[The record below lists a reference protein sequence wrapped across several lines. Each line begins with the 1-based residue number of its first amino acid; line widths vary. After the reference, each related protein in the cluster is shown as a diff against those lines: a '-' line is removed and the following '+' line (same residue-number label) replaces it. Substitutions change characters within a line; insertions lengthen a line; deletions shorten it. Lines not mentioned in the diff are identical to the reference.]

1 MQQKKQQKQ
10 GKRQEWKEQMKESD
24 RMLKGNVLL
33 EKPQWVLMLTLAAEF
48 LLLVVLHVLV
58 NMFIRFCK
66 GHLADCFSWSCL
78 TTFYP
83 ALAPVYIFLIIMA
96 IAVAILNVYRFRNAF
111 RSLEAGQK
119 GTSRFTT
126 MEEIKE
132 QYPAVAEIPE
142 KNPDGSIKRIPGNG
156 GLPVASKDGYMYL
169 DESATNALILA
180 ITRAGKGEVFSL
192 RMLDSYSR
200 SEKQPSLIVLDMK
213 FDLRK
218 MCTKAFQD
226 RGYEVMSINLE
237 NPMRGVGYNPLYL
250 ITRYYQEG
258 RDSDAELLCKAF
270 AYPHFAS
277 AGGKSDDN
285 SDFFLSNA
293 TSALT
298 ATIMAHT
305 VDCIREDTR
314 ENARLAAL
322 FVAKRQAYERLT
334 EDAKKQ
340 AEASKELQALKSA
353 EVTDAVA
360 QVSDG
365 IKADFAG
372 IVTGVKPVDGSNVEN
387 GGELFTVSSIEKVCV
402 DVSFSK
408 SDLEKIEEGQKA
420 VATIAGKQYEGTVTR
435 ISRAAAK
442 NEKGASIIQGEIH
455 IDNPDTDLYLGVD
468 ARVMVEGNKA
478 ENVVVI
484 PVEAINIGKDGSF
497 VYVVTDGMVQKRM
510 VTAGISSDEYTEI
523 KKGLEVGEQV
533 IISVDA
539 GIEEGMA
546 VNPVE
551 G

>member
-1 MQQKKQQKQ
+1 MHKFWRRKKEQSENTTELVKAELTPQKKKKRKKRIIGGVIAAALVLFIVSRVLTPAALPMVMVRSAEKGTVKQTIDTSGTVKTEQQKTYF
-10 GKRQEWKEQMKESD
+10 S
-24 RMLKGNVLL
+24 
-33 EKPQWVLMLTLAAEF
+33 PLAAKVE
-48 LLLVVLHVLV
+48 V
-58 NMFIRFCK
+58 CK
-66 GHLADCFSWSCL
+66 VQEGD
-78 TTFYP
+78 
-83 ALAPVYIFLIIMA
+83 
-96 IAVAILNVYRFRNAF
+96 AV
-111 RSLEAGQK
+111 EAGQVLLTYDAQDLENRK
-119 GTSRFTT
+119 KEAALQNDEAYYGYQNT
-126 MEEIKE
+126 MD
-132 QYPAVAEIPE
+132 
-142 KNPDGSIKRIPGNG
+142 KN
-156 GLPVASKDGYMYL
+156 SKDTS
-169 DESATNALILA
+169 E
-180 ITRAGKGEVFSL
+180 
-192 RMLDSYSR
+192 YSR
-200 SEKQPSLIVLDMK
+200 SSHDVEI
-213 FDLRK
+213 
-218 MCTKAFQD
+218 
-226 RGYEVMSINLE
+226 LE
-237 NPMRGVGYNPLYL
+237 QQV
-250 ITRYYQEG
+250 
-258 RDSDAELLCKAF
+258 
-270 AYPHFAS
+270 
-277 AGGKSDDN
+277 
-285 SDFFLSNA
+285 
-293 TSALT
+293 
-298 ATIMAHT
+298 
-305 VDCIREDTR
+305 
-314 ENARLAAL
+314 ENAKAEVRALKQYLTDMGCFLREAQNDNHENLAEEYQ
-322 FVAKRQAYERLT
+322 AKIDQATNQLAVKEEELAEFQSDLSEQKGIKNST
-334 EDAKKQ
+334 ESTMMTADAKKQ

-478 ENVVVI
+478 ENVVMI

>member
-1 MQQKKQQKQ
+1 MHKFWKKKQIIGGVIAAALVLFIVSRVLTPAALPMVMVRSAEKGTVKQTIDTSGTVKTEQQKTYF
-10 GKRQEWKEQMKESD
+10 S
-24 RMLKGNVLL
+24 
-33 EKPQWVLMLTLAAEF
+33 PLAAKVEA
-48 LLLVVLHVLV
+48 
-58 NMFIRFCK
+58 CK
-66 GHLADCFSWSCL
+66 VQEGD
-78 TTFYP
+78 
-83 ALAPVYIFLIIMA
+83 
-96 IAVAILNVYRFRNAF
+96 AV
-111 RSLEAGQK
+111 EAGQVLLTYDAQDLENRK
-119 GTSRFTT
+119 KEAALQNDEAYYGYQNT
-126 MEEIKE
+126 MD
-132 QYPAVAEIPE
+132 
-142 KNPDGSIKRIPGNG
+142 KN
-156 GLPVASKDGYMYL
+156 SKDTS
-169 DESATNALILA
+169 E
-180 ITRAGKGEVFSL
+180 
-192 RMLDSYSR
+192 YSR
-200 SEKQPSLIVLDMK
+200 SSHDVEI
-213 FDLRK
+213 
-218 MCTKAFQD
+218 
-226 RGYEVMSINLE
+226 LE
-237 NPMRGVGYNPLYL
+237 QQV
-250 ITRYYQEG
+250 
-258 RDSDAELLCKAF
+258 
-270 AYPHFAS
+270 
-277 AGGKSDDN
+277 
-285 SDFFLSNA
+285 
-293 TSALT
+293 
-298 ATIMAHT
+298 
-305 VDCIREDTR
+305 
-314 ENARLAAL
+314 ENAKAEVRALKQYLTDMGCFLREAQNDNHKNLAEEYQ
-322 FVAKRQAYERLT
+322 AKIDQATNQLAVKEEELAEFQSDLSEQKGIKNST
-334 EDAKKQ
+334 ESTMMTADAKKQ
-340 AEASKELQALKSA
+340 AEAAKELQALKSA

-455 IDNPDTDLYLGVD
+455 IDNLDTDLYLGVD

-478 ENVVVI
+478 ENVVMI

>member
-1 MQQKKQQKQ
+1 MHKFGRRKKEHSENMTELVKVELTPQQKKKRKKRIIGGVIAAALVLFIVSRVLTPAALPVVMVRSAENGTVKQTIDTSGTVKTEQQKTYF
-10 GKRQEWKEQMKESD
+10 S
-24 RMLKGNVLL
+24 
-33 EKPQWVLMLTLAAEF
+33 PLAAKVEA
-48 LLLVVLHVLV
+48 
-58 NMFIRFCK
+58 CK
-66 GHLADCFSWSCL
+66 VQEGD
-78 TTFYP
+78 
-83 ALAPVYIFLIIMA
+83 
-96 IAVAILNVYRFRNAF
+96 AV
-111 RSLEAGQK
+111 EAGQVLLTYDAQDLENRK
-119 GTSRFTT
+119 KEAALQNDEAYYGYQNT
-126 MEEIKE
+126 MD
-132 QYPAVAEIPE
+132 
-142 KNPDGSIKRIPGNG
+142 KN
-156 GLPVASKDGYMYL
+156 SKDTS
-169 DESATNALILA
+169 E
-180 ITRAGKGEVFSL
+180 
-192 RMLDSYSR
+192 YSR
-200 SEKQPSLIVLDMK
+200 SSHDVEI
-213 FDLRK
+213 
-218 MCTKAFQD
+218 
-226 RGYEVMSINLE
+226 LE
-237 NPMRGVGYNPLYL
+237 QQV
-250 ITRYYQEG
+250 
-258 RDSDAELLCKAF
+258 
-270 AYPHFAS
+270 
-277 AGGKSDDN
+277 
-285 SDFFLSNA
+285 
-293 TSALT
+293 
-298 ATIMAHT
+298 
-305 VDCIREDTR
+305 
-314 ENARLAAL
+314 ENAKAEVRALKQYLTDMGCFLREAQNDNHKNLAEEYQ
-322 FVAKRQAYERLT
+322 AKIDQATNQLAVKEEELAEFQSDLSEQKGIKNST
-334 EDAKKQ
+334 ESTMMTADAKKQ
-340 AEASKELQALKSA
+340 AEAAKELQALKSA

-455 IDNPDTDLYLGVD
+455 IDNPDADLYLGVD

-478 ENVVVI
+478 ENVVMI

>member
-1 MQQKKQQKQ
+1 MHKFGRRKKEHSENMTELVKVELTPQQKKKRKKRIIGGVIAAALVLFIVSRVLTPAALPVVMVRSAEKGTVKQTIDTSGTVKTEQQKTYF
-10 GKRQEWKEQMKESD
+10 S
-24 RMLKGNVLL
+24 
-33 EKPQWVLMLTLAAEF
+33 PLAAKVEA
-48 LLLVVLHVLV
+48 
-58 NMFIRFCK
+58 CK
-66 GHLADCFSWSCL
+66 VQEGD
-78 TTFYP
+78 
-83 ALAPVYIFLIIMA
+83 
-96 IAVAILNVYRFRNAF
+96 AV
-111 RSLEAGQK
+111 EAGQVLLTYDAQDLENRK
-119 GTSRFTT
+119 KEAALQNDEAYYGYQNT
-126 MEEIKE
+126 MD
-132 QYPAVAEIPE
+132 
-142 KNPDGSIKRIPGNG
+142 KN
-156 GLPVASKDGYMYL
+156 SKDTS
-169 DESATNALILA
+169 E
-180 ITRAGKGEVFSL
+180 
-192 RMLDSYSR
+192 YSR
-200 SEKQPSLIVLDMK
+200 SSHDVEI
-213 FDLRK
+213 
-218 MCTKAFQD
+218 
-226 RGYEVMSINLE
+226 LE
-237 NPMRGVGYNPLYL
+237 QQV
-250 ITRYYQEG
+250 
-258 RDSDAELLCKAF
+258 
-270 AYPHFAS
+270 
-277 AGGKSDDN
+277 
-285 SDFFLSNA
+285 
-293 TSALT
+293 
-298 ATIMAHT
+298 
-305 VDCIREDTR
+305 
-314 ENARLAAL
+314 ENAKAEVRALKQYLTDMGCFLREAQNDNHKNLAEEYQ
-322 FVAKRQAYERLT
+322 AKIDQATNQLAVKEEELAEFQSDLSEQKGIKNST
-334 EDAKKQ
+334 ESTMMTADAKKQ
-340 AEASKELQALKSA
+340 AEAAKELQALKSA

-455 IDNPDTDLYLGVD
+455 IDNPDADLYLGVD

-478 ENVVVI
+478 ENVVMI
-484 PVEAINIGKDGSF
+484 PIEAINIGKDGSF

>member
-1 MQQKKQQKQ
+1 MHKFWKRKKEQSENTTELVKAELTPQQKKKRKKRIIGGVIAAALVLFIVSRVLTPAALPVVMVRSAEKGTVKQTIDTSGTVKTEQQKTYF
-10 GKRQEWKEQMKESD
+10 S
-24 RMLKGNVLL
+24 
-33 EKPQWVLMLTLAAEF
+33 PLAAKVE
-48 LLLVVLHVLV
+48 V
-58 NMFIRFCK
+58 CK
-66 GHLADCFSWSCL
+66 VQEGD
-78 TTFYP
+78 
-83 ALAPVYIFLIIMA
+83 
-96 IAVAILNVYRFRNAF
+96 AV
-111 RSLEAGQK
+111 EAGQVLLTYDAQDLENRK
-119 GTSRFTT
+119 KEAALQNDEAYYGYQNT
-126 MEEIKE
+126 MD
-132 QYPAVAEIPE
+132 
-142 KNPDGSIKRIPGNG
+142 KN
-156 GLPVASKDGYMYL
+156 SKDTS
-169 DESATNALILA
+169 E
-180 ITRAGKGEVFSL
+180 
-192 RMLDSYSR
+192 YSR
-200 SEKQPSLIVLDMK
+200 SSHDVEI
-213 FDLRK
+213 
-218 MCTKAFQD
+218 
-226 RGYEVMSINLE
+226 LE
-237 NPMRGVGYNPLYL
+237 QQV
-250 ITRYYQEG
+250 
-258 RDSDAELLCKAF
+258 
-270 AYPHFAS
+270 
-277 AGGKSDDN
+277 
-285 SDFFLSNA
+285 
-293 TSALT
+293 
-298 ATIMAHT
+298 
-305 VDCIREDTR
+305 
-314 ENARLAAL
+314 ENAKAEVRALKQYLTDMGCFLREAQNDNHKNLAEEYQ
-322 FVAKRQAYERLT
+322 AKIDQATNQLAVKEEELAEFQSDLSEQKGIKNST
-334 EDAKKQ
+334 ESTMMTADAKKQ

-372 IVTGVKPVDGSNVEN
+372 IVTGVKAVDGSNVEN

>member
-1 MQQKKQQKQ
+1 MHKFGRRKKEHSENMTELVKAELTPQQKKKRKKRIIGGVIAAALVLFIVSRVLTPAALPMVMVRSAEKGTVKQTIDTSGTVKTEQQKTYF
-10 GKRQEWKEQMKESD
+10 S
-24 RMLKGNVLL
+24 
-33 EKPQWVLMLTLAAEF
+33 PLAAKVEA
-48 LLLVVLHVLV
+48 
-58 NMFIRFCK
+58 CK
-66 GHLADCFSWSCL
+66 VQEGD
-78 TTFYP
+78 
-83 ALAPVYIFLIIMA
+83 
-96 IAVAILNVYRFRNAF
+96 AV
-111 RSLEAGQK
+111 EAGQVLLTYDAQDLENRK
-119 GTSRFTT
+119 KEAALQNDEAYYGYQNT
-126 MEEIKE
+126 MD
-132 QYPAVAEIPE
+132 
-142 KNPDGSIKRIPGNG
+142 KN
-156 GLPVASKDGYMYL
+156 SKDTS
-169 DESATNALILA
+169 E
-180 ITRAGKGEVFSL
+180 
-192 RMLDSYSR
+192 YSR
-200 SEKQPSLIVLDMK
+200 SSHDVEI
-213 FDLRK
+213 
-218 MCTKAFQD
+218 
-226 RGYEVMSINLE
+226 LE
-237 NPMRGVGYNPLYL
+237 QQV
-250 ITRYYQEG
+250 
-258 RDSDAELLCKAF
+258 
-270 AYPHFAS
+270 
-277 AGGKSDDN
+277 
-285 SDFFLSNA
+285 
-293 TSALT
+293 
-298 ATIMAHT
+298 
-305 VDCIREDTR
+305 
-314 ENARLAAL
+314 ENAKAEVRALKQYLTDMGCFLREAQNDNHKNLAEEYQ
-322 FVAKRQAYERLT
+322 AKIDQATNQLAVKEEELAEFQSDLSEQKGIKNST
-334 EDAKKQ
+334 ESTMMTADAKKQ
-340 AEASKELQALKSA
+340 AEAAKELQALKFA

-478 ENVVVI
+478 ENVVMI

-497 VYVVTDGMVQKRM
+497 VYVVTDGTVQKRM

>member
-1 MQQKKQQKQ
+1 MHKFGRRKKEHSENMTELVKAELTPQQKKKRKKRIIGGVIAAALVLFIVSRVLTPAALPMVMVRSAEKGTVKQTIDTSGTVKTEQQKTYF
-10 GKRQEWKEQMKESD
+10 S
-24 RMLKGNVLL
+24 
-33 EKPQWVLMLTLAAEF
+33 PLAAKVEA
-48 LLLVVLHVLV
+48 
-58 NMFIRFCK
+58 CK
-66 GHLADCFSWSCL
+66 VQEGD
-78 TTFYP
+78 
-83 ALAPVYIFLIIMA
+83 
-96 IAVAILNVYRFRNAF
+96 AV
-111 RSLEAGQK
+111 EAGQVLLTYDAQDLENRK
-119 GTSRFTT
+119 KEAALQNDEAYYGYQNT
-126 MEEIKE
+126 MD
-132 QYPAVAEIPE
+132 
-142 KNPDGSIKRIPGNG
+142 KN
-156 GLPVASKDGYMYL
+156 SKDTS
-169 DESATNALILA
+169 E
-180 ITRAGKGEVFSL
+180 
-192 RMLDSYSR
+192 YSR
-200 SEKQPSLIVLDMK
+200 SSHDVEI
-213 FDLRK
+213 
-218 MCTKAFQD
+218 
-226 RGYEVMSINLE
+226 LE
-237 NPMRGVGYNPLYL
+237 QQV
-250 ITRYYQEG
+250 
-258 RDSDAELLCKAF
+258 
-270 AYPHFAS
+270 
-277 AGGKSDDN
+277 
-285 SDFFLSNA
+285 
-293 TSALT
+293 
-298 ATIMAHT
+298 
-305 VDCIREDTR
+305 
-314 ENARLAAL
+314 ENAKAEVRALKQYLTDMGCFLREAQNDNHKNLAEEYQ
-322 FVAKRQAYERLT
+322 AKIDQATNQLAVKEEELAEFQSDLSEQKGIKNST
-334 EDAKKQ
+334 ESTMMTADAKKQ
-340 AEASKELQALKSA
+340 AEAAKELQALKSA

-360 QVSDG
+360 QVGDG

-455 IDNPDTDLYLGVD
+455 IDNPDADLYLGVD

-478 ENVVVI
+478 ENVVMI

>member
-1 MQQKKQQKQ
+1 MHKFWKRKKEQSENTTELVKAELTPQQKKKRKKRIIGGVIAAALVLFIVSRVLTPAALPVVMVRSAEKGTVKQTIDTSGTVKTEQQKTYF
-10 GKRQEWKEQMKESD
+10 S
-24 RMLKGNVLL
+24 
-33 EKPQWVLMLTLAAEF
+33 PLAAKVEA
-48 LLLVVLHVLV
+48 
-58 NMFIRFCK
+58 CK
-66 GHLADCFSWSCL
+66 VHEGD
-78 TTFYP
+78 
-83 ALAPVYIFLIIMA
+83 
-96 IAVAILNVYRFRNAF
+96 AV
-111 RSLEAGQK
+111 EAGQVLLTYDAQDLENRK
-119 GTSRFTT
+119 KEAALQNDEAYYGYQNT
-126 MEEIKE
+126 MD
-132 QYPAVAEIPE
+132 
-142 KNPDGSIKRIPGNG
+142 KN
-156 GLPVASKDGYMYL
+156 SKDTS
-169 DESATNALILA
+169 E
-180 ITRAGKGEVFSL
+180 
-192 RMLDSYSR
+192 YSR
-200 SEKQPSLIVLDMK
+200 SSHDVEI
-213 FDLRK
+213 
-218 MCTKAFQD
+218 
-226 RGYEVMSINLE
+226 LE
-237 NPMRGVGYNPLYL
+237 QQV
-250 ITRYYQEG
+250 
-258 RDSDAELLCKAF
+258 
-270 AYPHFAS
+270 
-277 AGGKSDDN
+277 
-285 SDFFLSNA
+285 
-293 TSALT
+293 
-298 ATIMAHT
+298 
-305 VDCIREDTR
+305 
-314 ENARLAAL
+314 ENAKAEVRALKQYLTDMGCFLREAQNDNHKNLAEEYQ
-322 FVAKRQAYERLT
+322 AKIDQATNQLAVKEEELAEFQSDLSEQKGIKNST
-334 EDAKKQ
+334 ESTMMTADAKKQ

-372 IVTGVKPVDGSNVEN
+372 IVTGVKAVDGSNVEN

-478 ENVVVI
+478 ENVVMI
-484 PVEAINIGKDGSF
+484 PIEAINIGKDGSF

>member
-1 MQQKKQQKQ
+1 MHKFWKRKKEQSENTTELVKAELTPQQKKKRKKRIIGGVIAAALVLFIVSRVLTPAALPMVMVRSAEKGTVKQTIDTSGTVKTEQQKTYF
-10 GKRQEWKEQMKESD
+10 S
-24 RMLKGNVLL
+24 
-33 EKPQWVLMLTLAAEF
+33 PLAAKVEA
-48 LLLVVLHVLV
+48 
-58 NMFIRFCK
+58 CK
-66 GHLADCFSWSCL
+66 VQEGD
-78 TTFYP
+78 
-83 ALAPVYIFLIIMA
+83 
-96 IAVAILNVYRFRNAF
+96 AV
-111 RSLEAGQK
+111 EAGQVLLTYDAQDLENRK
-119 GTSRFTT
+119 KEAALQNDEAYYGYQNT
-126 MEEIKE
+126 MD
-132 QYPAVAEIPE
+132 
-142 KNPDGSIKRIPGNG
+142 KN
-156 GLPVASKDGYMYL
+156 SKDTS
-169 DESATNALILA
+169 E
-180 ITRAGKGEVFSL
+180 
-192 RMLDSYSR
+192 YSR
-200 SEKQPSLIVLDMK
+200 SSHDVEI
-213 FDLRK
+213 
-218 MCTKAFQD
+218 
-226 RGYEVMSINLE
+226 LE
-237 NPMRGVGYNPLYL
+237 QQV
-250 ITRYYQEG
+250 
-258 RDSDAELLCKAF
+258 
-270 AYPHFAS
+270 
-277 AGGKSDDN
+277 
-285 SDFFLSNA
+285 
-293 TSALT
+293 
-298 ATIMAHT
+298 
-305 VDCIREDTR
+305 
-314 ENARLAAL
+314 ENAKAEVRALKQYLTDMGCFLREAQNDNHKNLAEEYQ
-322 FVAKRQAYERLT
+322 AKIDQATNQLAVKEEELAEFQSDLSEQKGIKNST
-334 EDAKKQ
+334 ESTMMTADAKKQ

-372 IVTGVKPVDGSNVEN
+372 IVTGVKAVDGSNVEN

-478 ENVVVI
+478 ENVVMI

>member
-1 MQQKKQQKQ
+1 MHKFGRRKKEHSENMTELVKAELTPQQKKKRKKRIIGCVIAAALVLFIVSRVLTPAALPMVMVRSAEKGTVKQTIDTSGTVKTEQQKTYF
-10 GKRQEWKEQMKESD
+10 S
-24 RMLKGNVLL
+24 
-33 EKPQWVLMLTLAAEF
+33 PLAAKVE
-48 LLLVVLHVLV
+48 V
-58 NMFIRFCK
+58 CK
-66 GHLADCFSWSCL
+66 VQEGD
-78 TTFYP
+78 
-83 ALAPVYIFLIIMA
+83 
-96 IAVAILNVYRFRNAF
+96 AV
-111 RSLEAGQK
+111 EAGQVLLTYDAQDLENRK
-119 GTSRFTT
+119 KEAALQNDEAYYGYQNT
-126 MEEIKE
+126 MD
-132 QYPAVAEIPE
+132 
-142 KNPDGSIKRIPGNG
+142 KN
-156 GLPVASKDGYMYL
+156 SKDTS
-169 DESATNALILA
+169 E
-180 ITRAGKGEVFSL
+180 
-192 RMLDSYSR
+192 YSR
-200 SEKQPSLIVLDMK
+200 SSHDVEI
-213 FDLRK
+213 
-218 MCTKAFQD
+218 
-226 RGYEVMSINLE
+226 LE
-237 NPMRGVGYNPLYL
+237 QQV
-250 ITRYYQEG
+250 
-258 RDSDAELLCKAF
+258 
-270 AYPHFAS
+270 
-277 AGGKSDDN
+277 
-285 SDFFLSNA
+285 
-293 TSALT
+293 
-298 ATIMAHT
+298 
-305 VDCIREDTR
+305 
-314 ENARLAAL
+314 ENAKAEVRALKQYLTDMGCFLREAQNDNHENLAEEYQ
-322 FVAKRQAYERLT
+322 AKIDQATNQLAVKEEELAEFQSDLSEQKGIKNST
-334 EDAKKQ
+334 ESTMMTADAKKQ
-340 AEASKELQALKSA
+340 AEAAKELQALKSA

-455 IDNPDTDLYLGVD
+455 IDNPDADLYLGVD

-478 ENVVVI
+478 ENVVMI
-484 PVEAINIGKDGSF
+484 PIEAINIGKDGSF

>member
-1 MQQKKQQKQ
+1 MHKFWKRKKEQSENTTELVKAELTPQKKKKRKKRIIGGVIAAALVLFIVSRVLTPAALPMVMVRSAEKGTVKQTIDTSGTVKTEQQKTYF
-10 GKRQEWKEQMKESD
+10 S
-24 RMLKGNVLL
+24 
-33 EKPQWVLMLTLAAEF
+33 PLAAKVEA
-48 LLLVVLHVLV
+48 
-58 NMFIRFCK
+58 CK
-66 GHLADCFSWSCL
+66 VQEGD
-78 TTFYP
+78 
-83 ALAPVYIFLIIMA
+83 
-96 IAVAILNVYRFRNAF
+96 AV
-111 RSLEAGQK
+111 EAGQVLMTYDAQDLENRK
-119 GTSRFTT
+119 KEAALQNDEAYYGYQNT
-126 MEEIKE
+126 MD
-132 QYPAVAEIPE
+132 
-142 KNPDGSIKRIPGNG
+142 KN
-156 GLPVASKDGYMYL
+156 SKDTS
-169 DESATNALILA
+169 E
-180 ITRAGKGEVFSL
+180 
-192 RMLDSYSR
+192 YSR
-200 SEKQPSLIVLDMK
+200 SSHDVEI
-213 FDLRK
+213 
-218 MCTKAFQD
+218 
-226 RGYEVMSINLE
+226 LE
-237 NPMRGVGYNPLYL
+237 QQV
-250 ITRYYQEG
+250 
-258 RDSDAELLCKAF
+258 
-270 AYPHFAS
+270 
-277 AGGKSDDN
+277 
-285 SDFFLSNA
+285 
-293 TSALT
+293 
-298 ATIMAHT
+298 
-305 VDCIREDTR
+305 
-314 ENARLAAL
+314 ENAKAEVRALKQYLTDMGCFLREAQNDNHKNLAEEYQ
-322 FVAKRQAYERLT
+322 AKIDQATNQLAVKEEELAEFQSDLSEQKGIKNST
-334 EDAKKQ
+334 ESTMMTADAKKQ

-372 IVTGVKPVDGSNVEN
+372 IVTGVKAVDGSNVEN

-478 ENVVVI
+478 ENVVMI

>member
-1 MQQKKQQKQ
+1 MHKFWRRKKEQSENTTELVKAELTPQQKKKRKKRIIGGVIAAALVLFIVSRVLTPAALPMVMVRSAEKGTVKQTIDTSGTVKTEQQKTYF
-10 GKRQEWKEQMKESD
+10 S
-24 RMLKGNVLL
+24 
-33 EKPQWVLMLTLAAEF
+33 PLAAKVEA
-48 LLLVVLHVLV
+48 
-58 NMFIRFCK
+58 CK
-66 GHLADCFSWSCL
+66 VQEGD
-78 TTFYP
+78 
-83 ALAPVYIFLIIMA
+83 
-96 IAVAILNVYRFRNAF
+96 AV
-111 RSLEAGQK
+111 EAGQVLLTYDAQDLENRK
-119 GTSRFTT
+119 KEAALQNNEAYYGYQNT
-126 MEEIKE
+126 MD
-132 QYPAVAEIPE
+132 
-142 KNPDGSIKRIPGNG
+142 KN
-156 GLPVASKDGYMYL
+156 SKDTS
-169 DESATNALILA
+169 E
-180 ITRAGKGEVFSL
+180 
-192 RMLDSYSR
+192 YSR
-200 SEKQPSLIVLDMK
+200 SSHDVEI
-213 FDLRK
+213 
-218 MCTKAFQD
+218 
-226 RGYEVMSINLE
+226 LE
-237 NPMRGVGYNPLYL
+237 QQV
-250 ITRYYQEG
+250 
-258 RDSDAELLCKAF
+258 
-270 AYPHFAS
+270 
-277 AGGKSDDN
+277 
-285 SDFFLSNA
+285 
-293 TSALT
+293 
-298 ATIMAHT
+298 
-305 VDCIREDTR
+305 
-314 ENARLAAL
+314 ENAKAEVRALKQYLTDMGCFLREAQNDNHKNLAEEYQ
-322 FVAKRQAYERLT
+322 AKIDQATNQLAVKEEELAEFQSDLSEQKGIKNST
-334 EDAKKQ
+334 ESTMMTADAKKQ

-372 IVTGVKPVDGSNVEN
+372 IVTGVKAVDGSNVEN

-478 ENVVVI
+478 ENVVMI

>member
-1 MQQKKQQKQ
+1 MHKFGRRKKEHSENMTELVKAELTPQQKKKRKKRIIGGVIAAALVLFIVSRVLTPAALPVVMVRSAEKGTVKQTIDTSGTVKTEQQKTYF
-10 GKRQEWKEQMKESD
+10 S
-24 RMLKGNVLL
+24 
-33 EKPQWVLMLTLAAEF
+33 PLAAKVEA
-48 LLLVVLHVLV
+48 
-58 NMFIRFCK
+58 CK
-66 GHLADCFSWSCL
+66 VQEGD
-78 TTFYP
+78 
-83 ALAPVYIFLIIMA
+83 
-96 IAVAILNVYRFRNAF
+96 AV
-111 RSLEAGQK
+111 EAGQVLLTYDAQDLENRK
-119 GTSRFTT
+119 KEAALQNDEAYYGYQNT
-126 MEEIKE
+126 MDR
-132 QYPAVAEIPE
+132 
-142 KNPDGSIKRIPGNG
+142 N
-156 GLPVASKDGYMYL
+156 SKDTS
-169 DESATNALILA
+169 E
-180 ITRAGKGEVFSL
+180 
-192 RMLDSYSR
+192 YSR
-200 SEKQPSLIVLDMK
+200 SSHDVEI
-213 FDLRK
+213 
-218 MCTKAFQD
+218 
-226 RGYEVMSINLE
+226 LE
-237 NPMRGVGYNPLYL
+237 QQV
-250 ITRYYQEG
+250 
-258 RDSDAELLCKAF
+258 
-270 AYPHFAS
+270 
-277 AGGKSDDN
+277 
-285 SDFFLSNA
+285 
-293 TSALT
+293 
-298 ATIMAHT
+298 
-305 VDCIREDTR
+305 
-314 ENARLAAL
+314 ENAKAEVRALKQYLTDMGCFLREAQNDNHKNLAEEYQ
-322 FVAKRQAYERLT
+322 AKIDQATNQLAVKEEELAEFQSDLSEQKGIKNST
-334 EDAKKQ
+334 ESTMMTADAKKQ
-340 AEASKELQALKSA
+340 AEAAKELQALKSA

-478 ENVVVI
+478 ENVVMI
-484 PVEAINIGKDGSF
+484 PIEAINIGKDGSF

>member
-1 MQQKKQQKQ
+1 MHKFWRRKKEQSENTTELVKAELTPQQKKKRKKRIIGGVIAAALVLFIVSRVLTPAALPMVMVRSAEKGTVKQTIDTSGTVKTEQQKTYF
-10 GKRQEWKEQMKESD
+10 S
-24 RMLKGNVLL
+24 
-33 EKPQWVLMLTLAAEF
+33 PLAAKVEA
-48 LLLVVLHVLV
+48 
-58 NMFIRFCK
+58 CK
-66 GHLADCFSWSCL
+66 VQEGD
-78 TTFYP
+78 
-83 ALAPVYIFLIIMA
+83 
-96 IAVAILNVYRFRNAF
+96 AV
-111 RSLEAGQK
+111 EAGQVLLTYDAQDLENRK
-119 GTSRFTT
+119 KEAALQNDEAYYGYQNT
-126 MEEIKE
+126 MD
-132 QYPAVAEIPE
+132 
-142 KNPDGSIKRIPGNG
+142 KN
-156 GLPVASKDGYMYL
+156 SKDTS
-169 DESATNALILA
+169 E
-180 ITRAGKGEVFSL
+180 
-192 RMLDSYSR
+192 YSR
-200 SEKQPSLIVLDMK
+200 SSHDVEI
-213 FDLRK
+213 
-218 MCTKAFQD
+218 
-226 RGYEVMSINLE
+226 LE
-237 NPMRGVGYNPLYL
+237 QQV
-250 ITRYYQEG
+250 
-258 RDSDAELLCKAF
+258 
-270 AYPHFAS
+270 
-277 AGGKSDDN
+277 
-285 SDFFLSNA
+285 
-293 TSALT
+293 
-298 ATIMAHT
+298 
-305 VDCIREDTR
+305 
-314 ENARLAAL
+314 ENAKAEVRALKQYLTDMGCFLREAQNDNHKNLAEEYQ
-322 FVAKRQAYERLT
+322 AKIDQATNQLAVKEEELAEFQSDLSEQKGIKNST
-334 EDAKKQ
+334 ESTMMTADAKKQ
-340 AEASKELQALKSA
+340 AEAAKELQALKSA

-455 IDNPDTDLYLGVD
+455 IDNPDADLYLGVD

-478 ENVVVI
+478 ENVVMI

>member
-1 MQQKKQQKQ
+1 MHKFWRRKKEQSENTTELVKAELTPQQKKKRKKRIIGGVIAAALVLFIVSRVLTPAALPMVMVRSARKGTVKQTIDTSGTVKTEQQKTYF
-10 GKRQEWKEQMKESD
+10 S
-24 RMLKGNVLL
+24 
-33 EKPQWVLMLTLAAEF
+33 PLAAKVE
-48 LLLVVLHVLV
+48 V
-58 NMFIRFCK
+58 CK
-66 GHLADCFSWSCL
+66 VQEGD
-78 TTFYP
+78 
-83 ALAPVYIFLIIMA
+83 
-96 IAVAILNVYRFRNAF
+96 AV
-111 RSLEAGQK
+111 EAGQVLLTYDAQDLENRK
-119 GTSRFTT
+119 KEAALQNDEAYYGYQNT
-126 MEEIKE
+126 MD
-132 QYPAVAEIPE
+132 
-142 KNPDGSIKRIPGNG
+142 KN
-156 GLPVASKDGYMYL
+156 SKDTS
-169 DESATNALILA
+169 E
-180 ITRAGKGEVFSL
+180 
-192 RMLDSYSR
+192 YSR
-200 SEKQPSLIVLDMK
+200 SSHDVEI
-213 FDLRK
+213 
-218 MCTKAFQD
+218 
-226 RGYEVMSINLE
+226 LE
-237 NPMRGVGYNPLYL
+237 QQV
-250 ITRYYQEG
+250 
-258 RDSDAELLCKAF
+258 
-270 AYPHFAS
+270 
-277 AGGKSDDN
+277 
-285 SDFFLSNA
+285 
-293 TSALT
+293 
-298 ATIMAHT
+298 
-305 VDCIREDTR
+305 
-314 ENARLAAL
+314 ENAKAEVRALKQYLTDMGCFLREAQNDNHENLAEEYQ
-322 FVAKRQAYERLT
+322 AKIDQATNQLAVKEEELAEFQSDLSEQKGIKNST
-334 EDAKKQ
+334 ESTMMTADAKKQ

-372 IVTGVKPVDGSNVEN
+372 IVTGVKAVDGSNVEN

>member
-1 MQQKKQQKQ
+1 MHKFWRRKKEQSENTPELVKAELTPQQKKKRKKRIIGGVIAAALVLFIVSRVLTPAALPVVMVRSAEKGTVKQTIDTSGTVKTEQQKTYF
-10 GKRQEWKEQMKESD
+10 S
-24 RMLKGNVLL
+24 
-33 EKPQWVLMLTLAAEF
+33 PLAAKVEA
-48 LLLVVLHVLV
+48 
-58 NMFIRFCK
+58 CK
-66 GHLADCFSWSCL
+66 VQEGD
-78 TTFYP
+78 
-83 ALAPVYIFLIIMA
+83 
-96 IAVAILNVYRFRNAF
+96 AV
-111 RSLEAGQK
+111 EAGQVLLTYDAQDLENRK
-119 GTSRFTT
+119 KEAALQNDEAYYGYQNT
-126 MEEIKE
+126 MN
-132 QYPAVAEIPE
+132 
-142 KNPDGSIKRIPGNG
+142 KN
-156 GLPVASKDGYMYL
+156 SKDTS
-169 DESATNALILA
+169 E
-180 ITRAGKGEVFSL
+180 
-192 RMLDSYSR
+192 YSR
-200 SEKQPSLIVLDMK
+200 SSHDVEI
-213 FDLRK
+213 
-218 MCTKAFQD
+218 
-226 RGYEVMSINLE
+226 LE
-237 NPMRGVGYNPLYL
+237 QQV
-250 ITRYYQEG
+250 
-258 RDSDAELLCKAF
+258 
-270 AYPHFAS
+270 
-277 AGGKSDDN
+277 
-285 SDFFLSNA
+285 
-293 TSALT
+293 
-298 ATIMAHT
+298 
-305 VDCIREDTR
+305 
-314 ENARLAAL
+314 ENAKAEVRALKQYLTDMGCFLREAQNDNHKNLAEEYQ
-322 FVAKRQAYERLT
+322 AKIDQATNQLAVKEEELAEFQSDLSEQKGIKNST
-334 EDAKKQ
+334 ESTMMTADAKKQ
-340 AEASKELQALKSA
+340 AEAAKELQALKSA

-360 QVSDG
+360 QVGDG

-478 ENVVVI
+478 ENVVMI

>member
-1 MQQKKQQKQ
+1 MHKFWRRKKEQSENTTELVKAELTPQQKKKRKKRIIGGVIAAALVLFIVSRVLTPAALPMVMVRSAEKGTVKQTIDTSGTVKTEQQKTYF
-10 GKRQEWKEQMKESD
+10 S
-24 RMLKGNVLL
+24 
-33 EKPQWVLMLTLAAEF
+33 PLAAKVEA
-48 LLLVVLHVLV
+48 
-58 NMFIRFCK
+58 CK
-66 GHLADCFSWSCL
+66 VQEGD
-78 TTFYP
+78 
-83 ALAPVYIFLIIMA
+83 
-96 IAVAILNVYRFRNAF
+96 AV
-111 RSLEAGQK
+111 EAGQVLLTYDAQDLENRK
-119 GTSRFTT
+119 KEAALQNDEAYYGYQNT
-126 MEEIKE
+126 MD
-132 QYPAVAEIPE
+132 
-142 KNPDGSIKRIPGNG
+142 KN
-156 GLPVASKDGYMYL
+156 SKDTS
-169 DESATNALILA
+169 E
-180 ITRAGKGEVFSL
+180 
-192 RMLDSYSR
+192 YSR
-200 SEKQPSLIVLDMK
+200 SSHDVEI
-213 FDLRK
+213 
-218 MCTKAFQD
+218 
-226 RGYEVMSINLE
+226 LE
-237 NPMRGVGYNPLYL
+237 QQV
-250 ITRYYQEG
+250 
-258 RDSDAELLCKAF
+258 
-270 AYPHFAS
+270 
-277 AGGKSDDN
+277 
-285 SDFFLSNA
+285 
-293 TSALT
+293 
-298 ATIMAHT
+298 
-305 VDCIREDTR
+305 
-314 ENARLAAL
+314 ENAKAEVRALKQYLTDMGCFLREAQNDNHENLAEEYQ
-322 FVAKRQAYERLT
+322 AKIDQATNQLAVKEEELAEFQSDLSEQKGIKNST
-334 EDAKKQ
+334 ESTMMTADAKKQ

-478 ENVVVI
+478 ENVVMI

>member
-1 MQQKKQQKQ
+1 MHKFWRRKKEQSENTTELVKAELTPQQKKKRKKRIIGGVIAAALVLFIVSRVLTPAALPVVMVRSAEKGTVKQTIDTSGTVKTEQQKTYF
-10 GKRQEWKEQMKESD
+10 S
-24 RMLKGNVLL
+24 
-33 EKPQWVLMLTLAAEF
+33 PLAAKVEA
-48 LLLVVLHVLV
+48 
-58 NMFIRFCK
+58 CK
-66 GHLADCFSWSCL
+66 VQEGD
-78 TTFYP
+78 
-83 ALAPVYIFLIIMA
+83 
-96 IAVAILNVYRFRNAF
+96 AV
-111 RSLEAGQK
+111 EAGQVLLTYDAQDLENRK
-119 GTSRFTT
+119 KEAALQNDEAYYGYQNT
-126 MEEIKE
+126 MD
-132 QYPAVAEIPE
+132 
-142 KNPDGSIKRIPGNG
+142 KN
-156 GLPVASKDGYMYL
+156 SKDTS
-169 DESATNALILA
+169 E
-180 ITRAGKGEVFSL
+180 
-192 RMLDSYSR
+192 YSR
-200 SEKQPSLIVLDMK
+200 SSHDVEI
-213 FDLRK
+213 
-218 MCTKAFQD
+218 
-226 RGYEVMSINLE
+226 LE
-237 NPMRGVGYNPLYL
+237 QQV
-250 ITRYYQEG
+250 
-258 RDSDAELLCKAF
+258 
-270 AYPHFAS
+270 
-277 AGGKSDDN
+277 
-285 SDFFLSNA
+285 
-293 TSALT
+293 
-298 ATIMAHT
+298 
-305 VDCIREDTR
+305 
-314 ENARLAAL
+314 ENAKAEVRALKQYLTDMGCFLREAQNDNHKNLAEEYQ
-322 FVAKRQAYERLT
+322 AKIDQATNQLAVKEEELAEFQSDLSEQKGIKNST
-334 EDAKKQ
+334 ESTMMTADAKKQ
-340 AEASKELQALKSA
+340 AEAAKELQALKSA

-360 QVSDG
+360 QVGDG

-455 IDNPDTDLYLGVD
+455 IDNPDADLYLGVD

-478 ENVVVI
+478 ENVVMI

>member
-1 MQQKKQQKQ
+1 MHKFGRRKKEHSENMTELVKAELTPQQKKKRKKRIIGGVIAAALVLFIVSRVLTPAALPMVMVRSAEKGTVKQTIDTSGTVKTEQQKTYF
-10 GKRQEWKEQMKESD
+10 S
-24 RMLKGNVLL
+24 
-33 EKPQWVLMLTLAAEF
+33 PLAAKVE
-48 LLLVVLHVLV
+48 V
-58 NMFIRFCK
+58 CK
-66 GHLADCFSWSCL
+66 VQEGD
-78 TTFYP
+78 
-83 ALAPVYIFLIIMA
+83 
-96 IAVAILNVYRFRNAF
+96 AV
-111 RSLEAGQK
+111 EAGQVLLTYDAQDLENRK
-119 GTSRFTT
+119 KEAALQNDEAYYGYQNT
-126 MEEIKE
+126 MD
-132 QYPAVAEIPE
+132 
-142 KNPDGSIKRIPGNG
+142 KN
-156 GLPVASKDGYMYL
+156 SKDTS
-169 DESATNALILA
+169 E
-180 ITRAGKGEVFSL
+180 
-192 RMLDSYSR
+192 YSR
-200 SEKQPSLIVLDMK
+200 SSHDVEI
-213 FDLRK
+213 
-218 MCTKAFQD
+218 
-226 RGYEVMSINLE
+226 LE
-237 NPMRGVGYNPLYL
+237 QQV
-250 ITRYYQEG
+250 
-258 RDSDAELLCKAF
+258 
-270 AYPHFAS
+270 
-277 AGGKSDDN
+277 
-285 SDFFLSNA
+285 
-293 TSALT
+293 
-298 ATIMAHT
+298 
-305 VDCIREDTR
+305 
-314 ENARLAAL
+314 ENAKAEVRALKQYLTDMGCFLREAQNDNHKNLAEEYQ
-322 FVAKRQAYERLT
+322 AKIDQATNQLAVKEEELAEFQSDLSEQKGIKNST
-334 EDAKKQ
+334 ESTMMTADAKKQ

-455 IDNPDTDLYLGVD
+455 IDNPDADLYLGVD

-478 ENVVVI
+478 ENVVMI
-484 PVEAINIGKDGSF
+484 PIEAINIGKDGSF

>member
-1 MQQKKQQKQ
+1 MHKFGRRKKEHSENMTELVKAELTPQQKKKRKKRIIGGVIAAALVLFIVSRVLTPAALPMVMVRSAEKGTVKQTIDTSGTVKTEQQKTYF
-10 GKRQEWKEQMKESD
+10 S
-24 RMLKGNVLL
+24 
-33 EKPQWVLMLTLAAEF
+33 PLAAKVE
-48 LLLVVLHVLV
+48 V
-58 NMFIRFCK
+58 CK
-66 GHLADCFSWSCL
+66 VQEGD
-78 TTFYP
+78 
-83 ALAPVYIFLIIMA
+83 
-96 IAVAILNVYRFRNAF
+96 AV
-111 RSLEAGQK
+111 EAGQVLLTYDAQDLENRK
-119 GTSRFTT
+119 KEAALQNDEAYYGYQNT
-126 MEEIKE
+126 MD
-132 QYPAVAEIPE
+132 
-142 KNPDGSIKRIPGNG
+142 KN
-156 GLPVASKDGYMYL
+156 SKDTS
-169 DESATNALILA
+169 E
-180 ITRAGKGEVFSL
+180 
-192 RMLDSYSR
+192 YSR
-200 SEKQPSLIVLDMK
+200 SSHDVEI
-213 FDLRK
+213 
-218 MCTKAFQD
+218 
-226 RGYEVMSINLE
+226 LE
-237 NPMRGVGYNPLYL
+237 QQV
-250 ITRYYQEG
+250 
-258 RDSDAELLCKAF
+258 
-270 AYPHFAS
+270 
-277 AGGKSDDN
+277 
-285 SDFFLSNA
+285 
-293 TSALT
+293 
-298 ATIMAHT
+298 
-305 VDCIREDTR
+305 
-314 ENARLAAL
+314 ENAKAEVRALKQYLTDMGCFLREAQNDNHENLAEEYQ
-322 FVAKRQAYERLT
+322 AKIDQATNQLAVKEEELAEFQSDLSEQKGIKNST
-334 EDAKKQ
+334 ESTMMTADAKKQ

-372 IVTGVKPVDGSNVEN
+372 IVTGVKAVDGSNVEN

-478 ENVVVI
+478 ENVVMI

-497 VYVVTDGMVQKRM
+497 VYVVTDGMVQKRI

>member
-1 MQQKKQQKQ
+1 MHKFWRRKKEQSENTTELVKAELTPQQKKKRKKRIIGGVIAAALVLFIVSRVLTPAALPVVMVRSAEKGTVKQTIDTSGTVKTEQQKTYF
-10 GKRQEWKEQMKESD
+10 S
-24 RMLKGNVLL
+24 
-33 EKPQWVLMLTLAAEF
+33 PLAAKVE
-48 LLLVVLHVLV
+48 V
-58 NMFIRFCK
+58 CK
-66 GHLADCFSWSCL
+66 VQEGD
-78 TTFYP
+78 
-83 ALAPVYIFLIIMA
+83 
-96 IAVAILNVYRFRNAF
+96 AV
-111 RSLEAGQK
+111 EAGQVLLTYDAQDLENRK
-119 GTSRFTT
+119 KEAALQNDEAYYGYQNT
-126 MEEIKE
+126 MD
-132 QYPAVAEIPE
+132 
-142 KNPDGSIKRIPGNG
+142 KN
-156 GLPVASKDGYMYL
+156 SKDTS
-169 DESATNALILA
+169 E
-180 ITRAGKGEVFSL
+180 
-192 RMLDSYSR
+192 YSR
-200 SEKQPSLIVLDMK
+200 SSHDVEI
-213 FDLRK
+213 
-218 MCTKAFQD
+218 
-226 RGYEVMSINLE
+226 LE
-237 NPMRGVGYNPLYL
+237 QQV
-250 ITRYYQEG
+250 
-258 RDSDAELLCKAF
+258 
-270 AYPHFAS
+270 
-277 AGGKSDDN
+277 
-285 SDFFLSNA
+285 
-293 TSALT
+293 
-298 ATIMAHT
+298 
-305 VDCIREDTR
+305 
-314 ENARLAAL
+314 ENAKAEVRALKQYLTDMGCFLREAQNDNHKNLAEEYQ
-322 FVAKRQAYERLT
+322 AKIDQATNQLAVKEEELAEFQSDLSEQKGIKNST
-334 EDAKKQ
+334 ESTMMTADAKKQ

-372 IVTGVKPVDGSNVEN
+372 IVTGVKAVDGSNVEN

-478 ENVVVI
+478 DNVVMI

>member
-1 MQQKKQQKQ
+1 MTELVKAELTPQQKKKRKKRIIGGVIAAALVLFIVSRVLTPAALPMVMVRSAEKGTVKQTIDTSGTVKTEQQKTYF
-10 GKRQEWKEQMKESD
+10 S
-24 RMLKGNVLL
+24 
-33 EKPQWVLMLTLAAEF
+33 PLAAKVE
-48 LLLVVLHVLV
+48 V
-58 NMFIRFCK
+58 CK
-66 GHLADCFSWSCL
+66 VQEGD
-78 TTFYP
+78 
-83 ALAPVYIFLIIMA
+83 
-96 IAVAILNVYRFRNAF
+96 AV
-111 RSLEAGQK
+111 EAGQVLLTYDAQDLENRK
-119 GTSRFTT
+119 KEAALQNDEAYYGYQNT
-126 MEEIKE
+126 MD
-132 QYPAVAEIPE
+132 
-142 KNPDGSIKRIPGNG
+142 KN
-156 GLPVASKDGYMYL
+156 SKDTS
-169 DESATNALILA
+169 E
-180 ITRAGKGEVFSL
+180 
-192 RMLDSYSR
+192 YSR
-200 SEKQPSLIVLDMK
+200 SSHDVEI
-213 FDLRK
+213 
-218 MCTKAFQD
+218 
-226 RGYEVMSINLE
+226 LE
-237 NPMRGVGYNPLYL
+237 QQV
-250 ITRYYQEG
+250 
-258 RDSDAELLCKAF
+258 
-270 AYPHFAS
+270 
-277 AGGKSDDN
+277 
-285 SDFFLSNA
+285 
-293 TSALT
+293 
-298 ATIMAHT
+298 
-305 VDCIREDTR
+305 
-314 ENARLAAL
+314 ENAKAEVRALKQYLTDMGCFLREAQNDNHKNLAEEYQ
-322 FVAKRQAYERLT
+322 AKIDQATNQLAVKEEELAEFQSDLSEQKGIKNST
-334 EDAKKQ
+334 ESTMMTADAKKQ
-340 AEASKELQALKSA
+340 AEAAKELQALKSA

-455 IDNPDTDLYLGVD
+455 IDNPDADLYLGVD

-478 ENVVVI
+478 ENVVMI
-484 PVEAINIGKDGSF
+484 PIEAINIGKDGSF

>member
-1 MQQKKQQKQ
+1 MHKFWRRKKEQSENTAELVKAELTPQQKKKRKKRIIGGVIAAALVLFIVSRVLTPAALPMVMVRSAEKGTVKQTIDTSGTVKTEQQKTYF
-10 GKRQEWKEQMKESD
+10 S
-24 RMLKGNVLL
+24 
-33 EKPQWVLMLTLAAEF
+33 PLAAKVEA
-48 LLLVVLHVLV
+48 
-58 NMFIRFCK
+58 CK
-66 GHLADCFSWSCL
+66 VQEGD
-78 TTFYP
+78 
-83 ALAPVYIFLIIMA
+83 
-96 IAVAILNVYRFRNAF
+96 AV
-111 RSLEAGQK
+111 EAGQVLLTYDAQDLENRK
-119 GTSRFTT
+119 KEAALQNDEAYYGYQNT
-126 MEEIKE
+126 MD
-132 QYPAVAEIPE
+132 
-142 KNPDGSIKRIPGNG
+142 KN
-156 GLPVASKDGYMYL
+156 SKDTS
-169 DESATNALILA
+169 E
-180 ITRAGKGEVFSL
+180 
-192 RMLDSYSR
+192 YSR
-200 SEKQPSLIVLDMK
+200 SSHDVEI
-213 FDLRK
+213 
-218 MCTKAFQD
+218 
-226 RGYEVMSINLE
+226 LE
-237 NPMRGVGYNPLYL
+237 QQV
-250 ITRYYQEG
+250 
-258 RDSDAELLCKAF
+258 
-270 AYPHFAS
+270 
-277 AGGKSDDN
+277 
-285 SDFFLSNA
+285 
-293 TSALT
+293 
-298 ATIMAHT
+298 
-305 VDCIREDTR
+305 
-314 ENARLAAL
+314 ENAKAEVRALKQYLTDMGCFLREAQNDNHKNLAEEYQ
-322 FVAKRQAYERLT
+322 AKIDQATNQLAVKEEELAEFQSDLSEQKGIKNST
-334 EDAKKQ
+334 ESTMMTADAKKQ

-372 IVTGVKPVDGSNVEN
+372 IVTGVKAVDGSNVEN

-455 IDNPDTDLYLGVD
+455 IDNPDADLYLGVD

-478 ENVVVI
+478 ENVVMI
-484 PVEAINIGKDGSF
+484 PIEAINIGKDGSF

>member
-1 MQQKKQQKQ
+1 MHKFGRGKKEHSENMTELVKAELTPQQKKKRKKRIIGGVIAAALVLFIVSRVLTPAALPMVMVRSAEKGTVKQTIDTSGTVKTEQQKTYF
-10 GKRQEWKEQMKESD
+10 S
-24 RMLKGNVLL
+24 
-33 EKPQWVLMLTLAAEF
+33 PLAAKVEA
-48 LLLVVLHVLV
+48 
-58 NMFIRFCK
+58 CK
-66 GHLADCFSWSCL
+66 VQEGD
-78 TTFYP
+78 
-83 ALAPVYIFLIIMA
+83 
-96 IAVAILNVYRFRNAF
+96 AV
-111 RSLEAGQK
+111 EAGQVLLTYDAQDLENRK
-119 GTSRFTT
+119 KEAALQNDEAYYGYQNT
-126 MEEIKE
+126 MD
-132 QYPAVAEIPE
+132 
-142 KNPDGSIKRIPGNG
+142 KN
-156 GLPVASKDGYMYL
+156 SKDTS
-169 DESATNALILA
+169 E
-180 ITRAGKGEVFSL
+180 
-192 RMLDSYSR
+192 YSR
-200 SEKQPSLIVLDMK
+200 SSHDVEI
-213 FDLRK
+213 
-218 MCTKAFQD
+218 
-226 RGYEVMSINLE
+226 LE
-237 NPMRGVGYNPLYL
+237 QQV
-250 ITRYYQEG
+250 
-258 RDSDAELLCKAF
+258 
-270 AYPHFAS
+270 
-277 AGGKSDDN
+277 
-285 SDFFLSNA
+285 
-293 TSALT
+293 
-298 ATIMAHT
+298 
-305 VDCIREDTR
+305 
-314 ENARLAAL
+314 ENAKAEVRALKQYLTDMGCFLREAQNDNHKNLAEEYQ
-322 FVAKRQAYERLT
+322 AKIDQATNQLAVKEEELAEFQSDLSEQKGIKNST
-334 EDAKKQ
+334 ESTMMTADAKKQ
-340 AEASKELQALKSA
+340 AEAAKELQALKSA

-455 IDNPDTDLYLGVD
+455 IDNPDADLYLGVD

-478 ENVVVI
+478 ENVVMI
-484 PVEAINIGKDGSF
+484 PIEAINIGKDGSF

>member
-1 MQQKKQQKQ
+1 MHKFWKRKKEQSENTTELVKAELTPQQKKKRKKRIIGGVIAAALVLFIVSRVLTPAALPVVMVRSAEKGTVKQTIDTSGTVKTEQQKTYF
-10 GKRQEWKEQMKESD
+10 S
-24 RMLKGNVLL
+24 
-33 EKPQWVLMLTLAAEF
+33 PLAAKVEA
-48 LLLVVLHVLV
+48 
-58 NMFIRFCK
+58 CK
-66 GHLADCFSWSCL
+66 VQEGD
-78 TTFYP
+78 
-83 ALAPVYIFLIIMA
+83 
-96 IAVAILNVYRFRNAF
+96 AV
-111 RSLEAGQK
+111 EAGQVLLTYDAQDLENRK
-119 GTSRFTT
+119 KEAALQNDEAYYGYQNT
-126 MEEIKE
+126 MD
-132 QYPAVAEIPE
+132 
-142 KNPDGSIKRIPGNG
+142 KN
-156 GLPVASKDGYMYL
+156 SKDTS
-169 DESATNALILA
+169 E
-180 ITRAGKGEVFSL
+180 
-192 RMLDSYSR
+192 YSR
-200 SEKQPSLIVLDMK
+200 SSHDVEI
-213 FDLRK
+213 
-218 MCTKAFQD
+218 
-226 RGYEVMSINLE
+226 LE
-237 NPMRGVGYNPLYL
+237 QQV
-250 ITRYYQEG
+250 
-258 RDSDAELLCKAF
+258 
-270 AYPHFAS
+270 
-277 AGGKSDDN
+277 
-285 SDFFLSNA
+285 
-293 TSALT
+293 
-298 ATIMAHT
+298 
-305 VDCIREDTR
+305 
-314 ENARLAAL
+314 ENAKAEVRALKQYLTDMGCFLREAQNDNHKNLAEEYQ
-322 FVAKRQAYERLT
+322 AKIDQATNQLAVKEEELAEFQSDLSEQKGIKNST
-334 EDAKKQ
+334 ESTMMTADAKKQ
-340 AEASKELQALKSA
+340 AEAAKELQALKSA

-478 ENVVVI
+478 ENVVMI

>member
-1 MQQKKQQKQ
+1 MHKFWKKKQIIGGVIAAALVLFIVSRVLTPAALPMVMVRSARKGTVKQTIDTSGTVKTEQQKTYF
-10 GKRQEWKEQMKESD
+10 S
-24 RMLKGNVLL
+24 
-33 EKPQWVLMLTLAAEF
+33 PLAAKVE
-48 LLLVVLHVLV
+48 V
-58 NMFIRFCK
+58 CK
-66 GHLADCFSWSCL
+66 VQEGD
-78 TTFYP
+78 
-83 ALAPVYIFLIIMA
+83 
-96 IAVAILNVYRFRNAF
+96 AV
-111 RSLEAGQK
+111 EAGQVLLTYDAQDLENRK
-119 GTSRFTT
+119 KEAALQNDEAYYGYQNT
-126 MEEIKE
+126 MD
-132 QYPAVAEIPE
+132 
-142 KNPDGSIKRIPGNG
+142 KN
-156 GLPVASKDGYMYL
+156 SKDTS
-169 DESATNALILA
+169 E
-180 ITRAGKGEVFSL
+180 
-192 RMLDSYSR
+192 YSR
-200 SEKQPSLIVLDMK
+200 SSHDVEI
-213 FDLRK
+213 
-218 MCTKAFQD
+218 
-226 RGYEVMSINLE
+226 LE
-237 NPMRGVGYNPLYL
+237 QQV
-250 ITRYYQEG
+250 
-258 RDSDAELLCKAF
+258 
-270 AYPHFAS
+270 
-277 AGGKSDDN
+277 
-285 SDFFLSNA
+285 
-293 TSALT
+293 
-298 ATIMAHT
+298 
-305 VDCIREDTR
+305 
-314 ENARLAAL
+314 ENAKAEVRALKQYLTDMGCFLREAQNDNHENLAEEYQ
-322 FVAKRQAYERLT
+322 AKIDQATNQLAVKEEELAEFQSDLSEQKGIKNST
-334 EDAKKQ
+334 ESTMMTADAKKQ

-353 EVTDAVA
+353 EVTDAVT

-372 IVTGVKPVDGSNVEN
+372 IVTGVKAVDGSNVEN

-478 ENVVVI
+478 ENVVMI

>member
-1 MQQKKQQKQ
+1 MHKFWRRKKEQSENTTELVKAELTPQQKKKRKKRIIGGVIAAALVLFIVSRVLTPAALPMVMVRSAEKGTVKQTIDTSGTVKTEQQKTYF
-10 GKRQEWKEQMKESD
+10 S
-24 RMLKGNVLL
+24 
-33 EKPQWVLMLTLAAEF
+33 PLAAKVE
-48 LLLVVLHVLV
+48 V
-58 NMFIRFCK
+58 CK
-66 GHLADCFSWSCL
+66 VQEGD
-78 TTFYP
+78 
-83 ALAPVYIFLIIMA
+83 
-96 IAVAILNVYRFRNAF
+96 AV
-111 RSLEAGQK
+111 EAGQVLLTYDAQDLENRK
-119 GTSRFTT
+119 KEAALQNDEAYYGYQNT
-126 MEEIKE
+126 MD
-132 QYPAVAEIPE
+132 
-142 KNPDGSIKRIPGNG
+142 KN
-156 GLPVASKDGYMYL
+156 SKDTS
-169 DESATNALILA
+169 E
-180 ITRAGKGEVFSL
+180 
-192 RMLDSYSR
+192 YSR
-200 SEKQPSLIVLDMK
+200 SSHDVEI
-213 FDLRK
+213 
-218 MCTKAFQD
+218 
-226 RGYEVMSINLE
+226 LE
-237 NPMRGVGYNPLYL
+237 QQV
-250 ITRYYQEG
+250 
-258 RDSDAELLCKAF
+258 
-270 AYPHFAS
+270 
-277 AGGKSDDN
+277 
-285 SDFFLSNA
+285 
-293 TSALT
+293 
-298 ATIMAHT
+298 
-305 VDCIREDTR
+305 
-314 ENARLAAL
+314 ENAKAEVRALKQYLTDMGCFLREAQNDNHKNLAEEYQ
-322 FVAKRQAYERLT
+322 AKIDQATNQLAVKEEELAEFQSDLSEQKGIKNST
-334 EDAKKQ
+334 ESTMMTADAKKQ
-340 AEASKELQALKSA
+340 AEAAKELQALKSA

-455 IDNPDTDLYLGVD
+455 IDNPDADLYLGVD

-478 ENVVVI
+478 ENVVMI

>member
-1 MQQKKQQKQ
+1 MHKFWKRKKEQSENTTELVKAELTPQQKKKRKKRIIGGVIAAALVLFIVSRVLTPAALPVVMVRSAEKGTVKQTIDTSGTVKTEQQKTYF
-10 GKRQEWKEQMKESD
+10 S
-24 RMLKGNVLL
+24 
-33 EKPQWVLMLTLAAEF
+33 PLAAKVEA
-48 LLLVVLHVLV
+48 
-58 NMFIRFCK
+58 CK
-66 GHLADCFSWSCL
+66 VQEGD
-78 TTFYP
+78 
-83 ALAPVYIFLIIMA
+83 
-96 IAVAILNVYRFRNAF
+96 AV
-111 RSLEAGQK
+111 EAGQVLLTYDAQDLENRK
-119 GTSRFTT
+119 KEAALQNDEAYYGYQNT
-126 MEEIKE
+126 MD
-132 QYPAVAEIPE
+132 
-142 KNPDGSIKRIPGNG
+142 KN
-156 GLPVASKDGYMYL
+156 SKDTS
-169 DESATNALILA
+169 E
-180 ITRAGKGEVFSL
+180 
-192 RMLDSYSR
+192 YSR
-200 SEKQPSLIVLDMK
+200 SSHDVEI
-213 FDLRK
+213 
-218 MCTKAFQD
+218 
-226 RGYEVMSINLE
+226 LE
-237 NPMRGVGYNPLYL
+237 QQV
-250 ITRYYQEG
+250 
-258 RDSDAELLCKAF
+258 
-270 AYPHFAS
+270 
-277 AGGKSDDN
+277 
-285 SDFFLSNA
+285 
-293 TSALT
+293 
-298 ATIMAHT
+298 
-305 VDCIREDTR
+305 
-314 ENARLAAL
+314 ENAKAEVRALKQYLTDMGCFLREAQNDNHENLAEEYQ
-322 FVAKRQAYERLT
+322 AKIDQATNQLAVKEEELAEFQSDLSEQKGIKNST
-334 EDAKKQ
+334 ESTMMTADAKKQ

-372 IVTGVKPVDGSNVEN
+372 IVTGVKAVDGSNVEN

>member
-1 MQQKKQQKQ
+1 MHKFGRRKKEQSENMTELVKAELTPQQKKKRKKRIIGGVIAAALVLFIVSRVLTPAALPMVMVRSAEKGTVKQTIDTSGTVKTEQQKTYF
-10 GKRQEWKEQMKESD
+10 S
-24 RMLKGNVLL
+24 
-33 EKPQWVLMLTLAAEF
+33 PLAAKVEA
-48 LLLVVLHVLV
+48 
-58 NMFIRFCK
+58 CK
-66 GHLADCFSWSCL
+66 VQEGD
-78 TTFYP
+78 
-83 ALAPVYIFLIIMA
+83 
-96 IAVAILNVYRFRNAF
+96 AV
-111 RSLEAGQK
+111 EAGQVLLTYDAQDLENRK
-119 GTSRFTT
+119 KEAALQNDEAYYGYQNT
-126 MEEIKE
+126 MD
-132 QYPAVAEIPE
+132 
-142 KNPDGSIKRIPGNG
+142 KN
-156 GLPVASKDGYMYL
+156 SKDTS
-169 DESATNALILA
+169 E
-180 ITRAGKGEVFSL
+180 
-192 RMLDSYSR
+192 YSR
-200 SEKQPSLIVLDMK
+200 SSHDVEI
-213 FDLRK
+213 
-218 MCTKAFQD
+218 
-226 RGYEVMSINLE
+226 LE
-237 NPMRGVGYNPLYL
+237 QQV
-250 ITRYYQEG
+250 
-258 RDSDAELLCKAF
+258 
-270 AYPHFAS
+270 
-277 AGGKSDDN
+277 
-285 SDFFLSNA
+285 
-293 TSALT
+293 
-298 ATIMAHT
+298 
-305 VDCIREDTR
+305 
-314 ENARLAAL
+314 ENAKAEVRALKQYLTDMGCFLREAQNDNHKNLAEEYQ
-322 FVAKRQAYERLT
+322 AKIDQATNQLAVKEEELAEFQSDLSEQKGIKNST
-334 EDAKKQ
+334 ESTMMTADAKKQ
-340 AEASKELQALKSA
+340 AEAAKELQALKSA

-455 IDNPDTDLYLGVD
+455 IDNPDADLYLGVD

-478 ENVVVI
+478 ENVVMI

>member
-1 MQQKKQQKQ
+1 MHKFWRRKKEQSENTTELVKAELTPQQKKKRKKRIIGGVIAAALVLFIVSRVLTPAALPVVMVRSAEKGTVKQTIDTSGTVKTEQQKTYF
-10 GKRQEWKEQMKESD
+10 S
-24 RMLKGNVLL
+24 
-33 EKPQWVLMLTLAAEF
+33 PLAAKVE
-48 LLLVVLHVLV
+48 V
-58 NMFIRFCK
+58 CK
-66 GHLADCFSWSCL
+66 VQEGD
-78 TTFYP
+78 
-83 ALAPVYIFLIIMA
+83 
-96 IAVAILNVYRFRNAF
+96 AV
-111 RSLEAGQK
+111 EAGQVLLTYDVQDLENRK
-119 GTSRFTT
+119 KEAALQNDEAYYGYQNT
-126 MEEIKE
+126 MD
-132 QYPAVAEIPE
+132 
-142 KNPDGSIKRIPGNG
+142 KN
-156 GLPVASKDGYMYL
+156 SKDTS
-169 DESATNALILA
+169 E
-180 ITRAGKGEVFSL
+180 
-192 RMLDSYSR
+192 YSR
-200 SEKQPSLIVLDMK
+200 SSHDVEI
-213 FDLRK
+213 
-218 MCTKAFQD
+218 
-226 RGYEVMSINLE
+226 LE
-237 NPMRGVGYNPLYL
+237 QQV
-250 ITRYYQEG
+250 
-258 RDSDAELLCKAF
+258 
-270 AYPHFAS
+270 
-277 AGGKSDDN
+277 
-285 SDFFLSNA
+285 
-293 TSALT
+293 
-298 ATIMAHT
+298 
-305 VDCIREDTR
+305 
-314 ENARLAAL
+314 ENAKAEVRALKQYLTDMGCFLREAQNDNHKNLAEEYQ
-322 FVAKRQAYERLT
+322 AKIDQATNQLAVKEGELAEFQSDLSEQKGIKNST
-334 EDAKKQ
+334 ESTMMTADAKKQ

-372 IVTGVKPVDGSNVEN
+372 IVTGVKAVDGSNVEN
-387 GGELFTVSSIEKVCV
+387 GRELFTVSSIEKVCV

-478 ENVVVI
+478 ENVVMI
-484 PVEAINIGKDGSF
+484 PIEAINIGKDGSF